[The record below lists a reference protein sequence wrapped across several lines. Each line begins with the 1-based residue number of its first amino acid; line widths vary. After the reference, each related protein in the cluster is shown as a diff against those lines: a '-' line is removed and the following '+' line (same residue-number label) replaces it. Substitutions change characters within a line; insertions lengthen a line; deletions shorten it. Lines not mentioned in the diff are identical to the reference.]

1 MVSRSSTGRQ
11 NQFKFKNKLILF
23 LTVFGFI
30 SGFTLVSYA
39 NSYYPV
45 AVGNKWVF
53 HGDNGKDRY
62 TIKVATSEEAANR
75 IEVQRPGAGGPK
87 VQRPGAGG
95 PKVQRAGA
103 GGPEGQQRLPADIQ
117 QGGVRVIST
126 QNNETSVST
135 RFIVTQP
142 DGIRQVLLVLR
153 DAPAVGNQ
161 RLAGGVFTFNPPQDF
176 VPNPIHLGS
185 KWISSNNDRAIKI
198 KTERKVVKV
207 ETVTVPAGTFQRCL
221 KISEDVVVTRGNNQK
236 RNLSYMWLAKNV
248 GPVKLINPDEEVF
261 QLVEYDT
268 VLAVKKHDQH
278 LSAIWGRVK
287 SRF

>member
-1 MVSRSSTGRQ
+1 MVSRSPTGRK
-11 NQFKFKNKLILF
+11 NQFKLKNKQILF

-30 SGFTLVSYA
+30 SSFTLISYA

-45 AVGNKWVF
+45 TVGNKWVF
-53 HGDNGKDRY
+53 HRDNGKDRY
-62 TIKVATSEEAANR
+62 TIKVTMSDEAANR

-87 VQRPGAGG
+87 GQRP
-95 PKVQRAGA
+95 GA
-103 GGPEGQQRLPADIQ
+103 GGPEGQQGFPADIQ

-126 QNNETSVST
+126 QNNETSVSP

-176 VPNPIHLGS
+176 VPNPIRLGS
-185 KWISSNNDRAIKI
+185 KWISSNNDGVIKI

-261 QLVEYDT
+261 QLVEYNT
-268 VLAVKKHDQH
+268 VLAVKKRDQH
-278 LSAIWGRVK
+278 LSAVWGRVK

>member
-1 MVSRSSTGRQ
+1 MVSRSPTGRK
-11 NQFKFKNKLILF
+11 NQFKLKNKQILF

-30 SGFTLVSYA
+30 SSFTLISYA

-45 AVGNKWVF
+45 TVGNKWVF
-53 HGDNGKDRY
+53 HRDNGKDRY
-62 TIKVATSEEAANR
+62 TIKVTTSEEAANR

-87 VQRPGAGG
+87 GQRP
-95 PKVQRAGA
+95 GA
-103 GGPEGQQRLPADIQ
+103 GGPEGQQGFPADIQ
-117 QGGVRVIST
+117 QGSVRVIST

-153 DAPAVGNQ
+153 NAPAVGNQ

-176 VPNPIHLGS
+176 VPNPIRLGS
-185 KWISSNNDRAIKI
+185 KWISSNNDGAIKI

-261 QLVEYDT
+261 QLVEYNT
-268 VLAVKKHDQH
+268 VLAVKKRDQH
-278 LSAIWGRVK
+278 LSAVWGRVK

>member
-1 MVSRSSTGRQ
+1 MVSRSPTGRK
-11 NQFKFKNKLILF
+11 NQFKLKNKQILF

-30 SGFTLVSYA
+30 SSFTLISYA

-45 AVGNKWVF
+45 TAGNKWVF
-53 HGDNGKDRY
+53 HRDNGKDRY
-62 TIKVATSEEAANR
+62 TIKVTTSEEAANR

-87 VQRPGAGG
+87 GQRP
-95 PKVQRAGA
+95 GA
-103 GGPEGQQRLPADIQ
+103 GGPEGQQGFPADIQ

-161 RLAGGVFTFNPPQDF
+161 RLAVFTFNPPQDF
-176 VPNPIHLGS
+176 VPNPIRLGS
-185 KWISSNNDRAIKI
+185 KWISSNNDGAIKI

-261 QLVEYDT
+261 QLVEYNT
-268 VLAVKKHDQH
+268 VLAVKKRDQH
-278 LSAIWGRVK
+278 LSAVWGRVK

>member
-1 MVSRSSTGRQ
+1 MVSRSPTGRK
-11 NQFKFKNKLILF
+11 NQFKLKNKQILF

-30 SGFTLVSYA
+30 SSFTLISYA

-45 AVGNKWVF
+45 TVGNKWVF
-53 HGDNGKDRY
+53 HRDNGKDRY
-62 TIKVATSEEAANR
+62 TIKVTMSEEAANR

-87 VQRPGAGG
+87 GQRP
-95 PKVQRAGA
+95 GA
-103 GGPEGQQRLPADIQ
+103 GGPEGQQGFPADIQ

-176 VPNPIHLGS
+176 VPNPIRLGS
-185 KWISSNNDRAIKI
+185 KWISSNNDGAIKI
-198 KTERKVVKV
+198 KTERNVVKV

-261 QLVEYDT
+261 QLVEYNT
-268 VLAVKKHDQH
+268 VLAVKKRDQH
-278 LSAIWGRVK
+278 LSAVWGRVK

>member
-1 MVSRSSTGRQ
+1 M
-11 NQFKFKNKLILF
+11 
-23 LTVFGFI
+23 
-30 SGFTLVSYA
+30 
-39 NSYYPV
+39 
-45 AVGNKWVF
+45 GNKWVF
-53 HGDNGKDRY
+53 HRDNGKDHY

-87 VQRPGAGG
+87 AKGQRPGAGG
-95 PKVQRAGA
+95 P
-103 GGPEGQQRLPADIQ
+103 EGKQRLPADIQ
-117 QGGVRVIST
+117 QEGVRVIST
-126 QNNETSVST
+126 QNETSVST

-185 KWISSNNDRAIKI
+185 KWISSNNDGAIKI

-221 KISEDVVVTRGNNQK
+221 KISEDVVVTLGNNQK

-261 QLVEYDT
+261 QLAEYNT
-268 VLAVKKHDQH
+268 VLAVKKRDQH
-278 LSAIWGRVK
+278 LSAVWGRVK

>member
-1 MVSRSSTGRQ
+1 MVSRSPTGRK
-11 NQFKFKNKLILF
+11 NQFKLKNKQILF

-30 SGFTLVSYA
+30 SSFTLISYA

-45 AVGNKWVF
+45 TVGNKWVF
-53 HGDNGKDRY
+53 HRDNGKDRY

-87 VQRPGAGG
+87 AKGQRPGAGG
-95 PKVQRAGA
+95 P
-103 GGPEGQQRLPADIQ
+103 EGKQRLPADIQ
-117 QGGVRVIST
+117 QEGVRVIST
-126 QNNETSVST
+126 QNETSVST

-185 KWISSNNDRAIKI
+185 KWISSNNDGAIKI

-221 KISEDVVVTRGNNQK
+221 KISEDVVVTLGNNQK

-261 QLVEYDT
+261 QLAEYNT
-268 VLAVKKHDQH
+268 VLAVKKRDQH
-278 LSAIWGRVK
+278 LSAVWGRVK

>member
-1 MVSRSSTGRQ
+1 MVSRSPTGRK
-11 NQFKFKNKLILF
+11 NQFKLKNKQILF

-30 SGFTLVSYA
+30 SSFTLISYA

-62 TIKVATSEEAANR
+62 TIKVTTSEEAANR

-87 VQRPGAGG
+87 AKGQRPGAGG
-95 PKVQRAGA
+95 P
-103 GGPEGQQRLPADIQ
+103 EGKQRLPADIQ

-126 QNNETSVST
+126 QNETSVST

-185 KWISSNNDRAIKI
+185 KWISSNNDGAIKI

>member
-1 MVSRSSTGRQ
+1 MMSRSSTGRQ
-11 NQFKFKNKLILF
+11 NQFKLKNKLILF

-62 TIKVATSEEAANR
+62 TIKVTTSEEAANR
-75 IEVQRPGAGGPK
+75 IEVQRPGVGGPK
-87 VQRPGAGG
+87 VQRP
-95 PKVQRAGA
+95 GA

-185 KWISSNNDRAIKI
+185 KWISSNNDGAIKI

-221 KISEDVVVTRGNNQK
+221 KISEDVVVTLGNNQK

-261 QLVEYDT
+261 QLVEYDI

>member
-1 MVSRSSTGRQ
+1 MVSRSPTGRK
-11 NQFKFKNKLILF
+11 NQFKLKNKQILF

-30 SGFTLVSYA
+30 SSFTLISYA

-45 AVGNKWVF
+45 TVGNKWVF
-53 HGDNGKDRY
+53 HRDNGKDRY
-62 TIKVATSEEAANR
+62 TIKVTTSEEAANR

-87 VQRPGAGG
+87 GQRP
-95 PKVQRAGA
+95 GA
-103 GGPEGQQRLPADIQ
+103 GGPEGQQGFPADIQ

-176 VPNPIHLGS
+176 VPNPIRLGS
-185 KWISSNNDRAIKI
+185 KCISSNNDGVIKI

-261 QLVEYDT
+261 QLVEYNT
-268 VLAVKKHDQH
+268 VLAVKKRDQH
-278 LSAIWGRVK
+278 LSAVWGRVK

>member
-11 NQFKFKNKLILF
+11 NQFKLKNKLILF

-62 TIKVATSEEAANR
+62 TIKVATSEEAENR
-75 IEVQRPGAGGPK
+75 IEVQRP
-87 VQRPGAGG
+87 
-95 PKVQRAGA
+95 GA

-176 VPNPIHLGS
+176 VPNPIHLG
-185 KWISSNNDRAIKI
+185 
-198 KTERKVVKV
+198 
-207 ETVTVPAGTFQRCL
+207 
-221 KISEDVVVTRGNNQK
+221 
-236 RNLSYMWLAKNV
+236 
-248 GPVKLINPDEEVF
+248 
-261 QLVEYDT
+261 
-268 VLAVKKHDQH
+268 
-278 LSAIWGRVK
+278 
-287 SRF
+287 

>member
-1 MVSRSSTGRQ
+1 MVSRSPTGRK
-11 NQFKFKNKLILF
+11 NQFKLKNKQILF

-30 SGFTLVSYA
+30 SSFTLISYA

-45 AVGNKWVF
+45 TVGNKWVF
-53 HGDNGKDRY
+53 HRDNGKDRY
-62 TIKVATSEEAANR
+62 TIKVTMSEEAANR

-87 VQRPGAGG
+87 GQRP
-95 PKVQRAGA
+95 GA
-103 GGPEGQQRLPADIQ
+103 GGPEGQQGFPADIQ
-117 QGGVRVIST
+117 QGSVRVIST

-176 VPNPIHLGS
+176 VPNPIRLGS
-185 KWISSNNDRAIKI
+185 KWISSNNDGAIKI

-261 QLVEYDT
+261 QLVEYNT
-268 VLAVKKHDQH
+268 VLAVKKRDQH
-278 LSAIWGRVK
+278 LSAVWGRVK

>member
-1 MVSRSSTGRQ
+1 MVSRSPTGRK
-11 NQFKFKNKLILF
+11 NQFKLKNKQILF

-30 SGFTLVSYA
+30 SSFTLISYA

-45 AVGNKWVF
+45 TVGNKWVF
-53 HGDNGKDRY
+53 HRDNGKDRY
-62 TIKVATSEEAANR
+62 TIKVTTSEEAANR

-87 VQRPGAGG
+87 GQRP
-95 PKVQRAGA
+95 GA
-103 GGPEGQQRLPADIQ
+103 GGPEGQQGFPADIQ

-176 VPNPIHLGS
+176 VPNPIRLGS
-185 KWISSNNDRAIKI
+185 KWISSNNDGAIKI

-261 QLVEYDT
+261 QLVEYNT
-268 VLAVKKHDQH
+268 VLAVKKRDQH
-278 LSAIWGRVK
+278 LSAVWGRVK

>member
-11 NQFKFKNKLILF
+11 NQFKLKNKLILF

-45 AVGNKWVF
+45 TVGNKWVF
-53 HGDNGKDRY
+53 HRDNGKDRY

-75 IEVQRPGAGGPK
+75 IEVQRP
-87 VQRPGAGG
+87 
-95 PKVQRAGA
+95 GA

-185 KWISSNNDRAIKI
+185 KWISSNNDGAIKI